1 MPTPV
6 PRPLPPA
13 GEAPVRFALAAKPL
27 MALTRDEELLAALR
41 NVTDPVHEVCVIGA
55 ELDLSTALMA
65 HHAGVAVLDC
75 SLIVSPLATLTAR
88 LHAQFPELVLIV
100 AGGAPE
106 QGTLAA
112 QITDGTVHR
121 FLHKPVSEQRVRAFV
136 ESAWRRQAHDAT
148 TSMMRPPAR
157 PPAAGALRIAAALA
171 ALAAVAVPLVWLAV
185 RTGPVSPVVAP
196 PAAQP
201 DGNTPTAIT
210 SPAATSADVPAM
222 PGFGLPALPGATP
235 AAAPGASGPAAPAAI
250 VPAGPPAEPPAAAPQ
265 EPAQPQ
271 RDAQVSDFLQRAAT
285 AMSRGAFIEPR
296 EDNAR
301 FYLESARAL
310 DPQDERVQE
319 AMLDLVA
326 RLESEARQ
334 ALAAHDPAQAETW
347 IAAAADAGAQ
357 PEHVAA
363 LRSEAQQLRGGA
375 PAASAA
381 ASAAAAAAIVAP
393 VAVPVA
399 APGNAPAAAMAAP
412 AADANGAS
420 PESQSPLTRTRYVPP
435 LYPDSA
441 RNRNIGGWVDLTFL
455 VGPDGAVSEVAVI
468 AAQPAGT
475 FEQAAIDAVRRWRY
489 QPLVRDGHAA
499 SQQARVRVRFKVD
512 E

>member
-75 SLIVSPLATLTAR
+75 NLIVSPLATLTAR

-100 AGGAPE
+100 AGGASE
-106 QGTLAA
+106 QGMLAA

-148 TSMMRPPAR
+148 ASMMRPPAR
-157 PPAAGALRIAAALA
+157 PPANRALRIAAVLA
-171 ALAAVAVPLVWLAV
+171 ALAAAAAPLVWLAM
-185 RTGPVSPVVAP
+185 RTEPVSSVVAP
-196 PAAQP
+196 PAAQSN
-201 DGNTPTAIT
+201 GNTPAAGS
-210 SPAATSADVPAM
+210 SPAPTSADVPAM
-222 PGFGLPALPGATP
+222 PGFGLPALPGASP
-235 AAAPGASGPAAPAAI
+235 PAAPVASVPGGQPAA
-250 VPAGPPAEPPAAAPQ
+250 PPAAAPQ

-271 RDAQVSDFLQRAAT
+271 RDAQVSDFLQRATT
-285 AMSRGAFIEPR
+285 AMSRGAFIEPKQ
-296 EDNAR
+296 DNAR

-334 ALAAHDPAQAETW
+334 ALAAHDPAQAEAWT
-347 IAAAADAGAQ
+347 AAAAEAGAA
-357 PEHVAA
+357 PEHLVA
-363 LRSEAQQLRGGA
+363 LRSEAQQLRGDA
-375 PAASAA
+375 HD
-381 ASAAAAAAIVAP
+381 AAAIVAP
-393 VAVPVA
+393 VAVPIVAAAAVPVA
-399 APGNAPAAAMAAP
+399 APGSAPAAAMAAP
-412 AADANGAS
+412 AADANSAS
-420 PESQSPLTRTRYVPP
+420 AEAQSPAAQTEGTLTRTRYVPP

-455 VGPDGAVSEVAVI
+455 VGPDGAVSDVAVV
-468 AAQPAGT
+468 AAQPPGT
-475 FEQAAIDAVRRWRY
+475 FEQAAIAAVRRWRY
-489 QPLVRDGHAA
+489 QPVARDGRTV
-499 SQQARVRVRFKVD
+499 SQRARVRVRFKVH

>member
-1 MPTPV
+1 M
-6 PRPLPPA
+6 
-13 GEAPVRFALAAKPL
+13 RFALAAKPL

-75 SLIVSPLATLTAR
+75 SLVVSPLATLTAR

-100 AGGAPE
+100 AGGTSE
-106 QGTLAA
+106 QGMLAA

-136 ESAWRRQAHDAT
+136 DSAWRRQAHDAT
-148 TSMMRPPAR
+148 ASMMRPPAR
-157 PPAAGALRIAAALA
+157 PPANRALRIAAVLA
-171 ALAAVAVPLVWLAV
+171 ALAAAAVPLVWLAM
-185 RTGPVSPVVAP
+185 RTEPVSSVVAP
-196 PAAQP
+196 PAVS
-201 DGNTPTAIT
+201 T

-222 PGFGLPALPGATP
+222 PGFGIPALPGAMP
-235 AAAPGASGPAAPAAI
+235 PAAPAASGSAAAAAS
-250 VPAGPPAEPPAAAPQ
+250 VPGGQPAAPPAAAPQ

-285 AMSRGAFIEPR
+285 AMSRGAFIEPKQ
-296 EDNAR
+296 DNAR

-334 ALAAHDPAQAETW
+334 ALAAHDPAQAEAWT
-347 IAAAADAGAQ
+347 AAAAEAGAA
-357 PEHVAA
+357 PEQVAT
-363 LRSEAQQLRGGA
+363 LRSEAQQLRGDA
-375 PAASAA
+375 RD
-381 ASAAAAAAIVAP
+381 AAAIVAP
-393 VAVPVA
+393 VAVPIA
-399 APGNAPAAAMAAP
+399 ASGSAPAAAMAAP

-420 PESQSPLTRTRYVPP
+420 PEAQSPAAQTEGTLTRTRYVPP

-455 VGPDGAVSEVAVI
+455 VGPDGAVSDVAVV
-468 AAQPAGT
+468 AAQPPGT
-475 FEQAAIDAVRRWRY
+475 FEQAAIAAVRRWRY

-499 SQQARVRVRFKVD
+499 SQQARVRVRFKVH

>member
-1 MPTPV
+1 MPAPV
-6 PRPLPPA
+6 PKPLPPA

-75 SLIVSPLATLTAR
+75 DLIVSPLATLTAR

-100 AGGAPE
+100 AGGASE
-106 QGTLAA
+106 QGMLAA

-148 TSMMRPPAR
+148 ASMMRPPAR
-157 PPAAGALRIAAALA
+157 PPANRALRIAAVLA
-171 ALAAVAVPLVWLAV
+171 ALAAAAVPLVWLAM
-185 RTGPVSPVVAP
+185 RAEPVSSVVAP
-196 PAAQP
+196 PAAQSN
-201 DGNTPTAIT
+201 GNTPAVST
-210 SPAATSADVPAM
+210 SPAAASADVPAM
-222 PGFGLPALPGATP
+222 PGFGLPAP
-235 AAAPGASGPAAPAAI
+235 PGASPPAAPAAS
-250 VPAGPPAEPPAAAPQ
+250 VPGGQPAAPPAAAPQ

-285 AMSRGAFIEPR
+285 AMSRGAFIEPKQ
-296 EDNAR
+296 DNAR

-334 ALAAHDPAQAETW
+334 ALAAHDPAQAEAWT
-347 IAAAADAGAQ
+347 AAAAEAGAA
-357 PEHVAA
+357 PEHLAA
-363 LRSEAQQLRGGA
+363 LRSEAQQLRGDA
-375 PAASAA
+375 HD
-381 ASAAAAAAIVAP
+381 AAAIVAP
-393 VAVPVA
+393 VAVPIVAAAAVPVA
-399 APGNAPAAAMAAP
+399 APGSAPAAAMAAQTE
-412 AADANGAS
+412 GT
-420 PESQSPLTRTRYVPP
+420 LTRTRYVPP

-455 VGPDGAVSEVAVI
+455 VGPDGAVSDVAVV
-468 AAQPAGT
+468 AAQPPGT
-475 FEQAAIDAVRRWRY
+475 FEQAAIAAVRRWRY

-499 SQQARVRVRFKVD
+499 SQQARVRVRFKVH

>member
-1 MPTPV
+1 MPAPV
-6 PRPLPPA
+6 PKPLPPA

-75 SLIVSPLATLTAR
+75 NLIVSPLATLTAR

-100 AGGAPE
+100 AGGASE
-106 QGTLAA
+106 QGMLAA

-148 TSMMRPPAR
+148 ASMMRPPAR
-157 PPAAGALRIAAALA
+157 PPANRALRIAAVLA
-171 ALAAVAVPLVWLAV
+171 ALAAAAVPLVWLAM
-185 RTGPVSPVVAP
+185 RAEPVSSVVAP
-196 PAAQP
+196 PAAQSN
-201 DGNTPTAIT
+201 GNTPAVST
-210 SPAATSADVPAM
+210 SPAAASADVPAM
-222 PGFGLPALPGATP
+222 PGFGLPALPGASP
-235 AAAPGASGPAAPAAI
+235 PAAPAASGSAAAAAS
-250 VPAGPPAEPPAAAPQ
+250 VPGGQPAATPVAAPQ

-285 AMSRGAFIEPR
+285 AMSRGAFIEPKQ
-296 EDNAR
+296 DNAR

-334 ALAAHDPAQAETW
+334 ALAAHDPAQAEAWT
-347 IAAAADAGAQ
+347 AAAAEAGAA
-357 PEHVAA
+357 PEHLAA
-363 LRSEAQQLRGGA
+363 LRSEAQQLRGEAQQLRGDA
-375 PAASAA
+375 HDD
-381 ASAAAAAAIVAP
+381 AAIVAP
-393 VAVPVA
+393 VAVPIVAAAAVPIA
-399 APGNAPAAAMAAP
+399 APGSASAEAQSPAAQTE
-412 AADANGAS
+412 GT
-420 PESQSPLTRTRYVPP
+420 LTRTRYVPP

-455 VGPDGAVSEVAVI
+455 VGPDGAVSDVAVV
-468 AAQPAGT
+468 AAQPPGT
-475 FEQAAIDAVRRWRY
+475 FEQAAIAAVRRWRY

-499 SQQARVRVRFKVD
+499 SQQARVRVRFKVH

>member
-1 MPTPV
+1 M
-6 PRPLPPA
+6 
-13 GEAPVRFALAAKPL
+13 
-27 MALTRDEELLAALR
+27 
-41 NVTDPVHEVCVIGA
+41 
-55 ELDLSTALMA
+55 
-65 HHAGVAVLDC
+65 
-75 SLIVSPLATLTAR
+75 
-88 LHAQFPELVLIV
+88 
-100 AGGAPE
+100 
-106 QGTLAA
+106 LAA

-157 PPAAGALRIAAALA
+157 PPAAGALRIAAVLA

-196 PAAQP
+196 PAAEP
-201 DGNTPTAIT
+201 DGNTPTVSA
-210 SPAATSADVPAM
+210 SPAASSAEVPAM

-235 AAAPGASGPAAPAAI
+235 PAAPGASGPAAPAAI

-310 DPQDERVQE
+310 APQDERVQE

-363 LRSEAQQLRGGA
+363 LRSEAQQLRGDA
-375 PAASAA
+375 H
-381 ASAAAAAAIVAP
+381 AAAAAAIVAP

-399 APGNAPAAAMAAP
+399 APGNAPAAAVAAP

-420 PESQSPLTRTRYVPP
+420 PEAQSPLTRTRYVPP

-468 AAQPAGT
+468 AAQPPGT

-499 SQQARVRVRFKVD
+499 SQQARVRVRFKVH

>member
-1 MPTPV
+1 MPAPV
-6 PRPLPPA
+6 PKPLPPA

-75 SLIVSPLATLTAR
+75 DLIVSPLATLTAR

-100 AGGAPE
+100 AGGASE
-106 QGTLAA
+106 QGMLAA

-148 TSMMRPPAR
+148 ASMMRPPAR
-157 PPAAGALRIAAALA
+157 PPANRALRIAAVLA
-171 ALAAVAVPLVWLAV
+171 ALAAAAVPLVWLAM
-185 RTGPVSPVVAP
+185 RAEPVSSVVAP
-196 PAAQP
+196 PAAQSN
-201 DGNTPTAIT
+201 GNTPAVST
-210 SPAATSADVPAM
+210 SPAAASADVPAM
-222 PGFGLPALPGATP
+222 PGFGLPAP
-235 AAAPGASGPAAPAAI
+235 PGASPPAAPAAS
-250 VPAGPPAEPPAAAPQ
+250 VPGGQPAAPPAAAPQ

-285 AMSRGAFIEPR
+285 AMSRGAFIEPKQ
-296 EDNAR
+296 DNAR

-334 ALAAHDPAQAETW
+334 ALAAHDPAQAEAWT
-347 IAAAADAGAQ
+347 AAAAEAGAA
-357 PEHVAA
+357 PEHLVA
-363 LRSEAQQLRGGA
+363 LRSEAQQLRGDA
-375 PAASAA
+375 HDD
-381 ASAAAAAAIVAP
+381 AAIVAP
-393 VAVPVA
+393 VAVPIVAAAAVPVA
-399 APGNAPAAAMAAP
+399 APGSAPAAAMAAQTE
-412 AADANGAS
+412 GT
-420 PESQSPLTRTRYVPP
+420 LTRTRYVPP

-455 VGPDGAVSEVAVI
+455 VGPDGAVSDVAVV
-468 AAQPAGT
+468 AAQPPGT
-475 FEQAAIDAVRRWRY
+475 FEQAAIAAVRRWRY

-499 SQQARVRVRFKVD
+499 SQQARVRVRFKVH

>member
-1 MPTPV
+1 MPAPV
-6 PRPLPPA
+6 PKPLPPA

-75 SLIVSPLATLTAR
+75 NLIVSPLATLTAR

-100 AGGAPE
+100 AGGASE
-106 QGTLAA
+106 QGMLAA

-148 TSMMRPPAR
+148 ASMMRPPAR
-157 PPAAGALRIAAALA
+157 PPANRALRIAALLA
-171 ALAAVAVPLVWLAV
+171 ALAAAAVPLVWLAM
-185 RTGPVSPVVAP
+185 RAEPVSSVVAP
-196 PAAQP
+196 PAAQSNG
-201 DGNTPTAIT
+201 DTPAVST
-210 SPAATSADVPAM
+210 SPAAASADVPAM
-222 PGFGLPALPGATP
+222 PGFGLPALPGASP
-235 AAAPGASGPAAPAAI
+235 PAAPAAS
-250 VPAGPPAEPPAAAPQ
+250 VPGGQPAAPPAAAPQ

-285 AMSRGAFIEPR
+285 AMSRGAFIEPKQ
-296 EDNAR
+296 DNAR

-334 ALAAHDPAQAETW
+334 ALAAHDPAQAEAWT
-347 IAAAADAGAQ
+347 AAAAEAGAA
-357 PEHVAA
+357 PEHLAA
-363 LRSEAQQLRGGA
+363 LRSEAQQLRGDA
-375 PAASAA
+375 RDAT
-381 ASAAAAAAIVAP
+381 AIVAP
-393 VAVPVA
+393 VAVPIV
-399 APGNAPAAAMAAP
+399 APGSAPAAAMAAP
-412 AADANGAS
+412 AADANSAS
-420 PESQSPLTRTRYVPP
+420 AEAQSPAAQTEGTLTRTRYVPP

-455 VGPDGAVSEVAVI
+455 VGPDGAVSDVAVV
-468 AAQPAGT
+468 AAQPPGT
-475 FEQAAIDAVRRWRY
+475 FEQAAIAAVRRWRY

-499 SQQARVRVRFKVD
+499 SQQARVRVRFKVH

>member
-1 MPTPV
+1 MPAPV
-6 PRPLPPA
+6 PKPLPPA

-75 SLIVSPLATLTAR
+75 DLIVSPLATLTAR

-100 AGGAPE
+100 AGGASE
-106 QGTLAA
+106 QGMLAA

-148 TSMMRPPAR
+148 ASMMRPPAR
-157 PPAAGALRIAAALA
+157 PPANRALRIAAVLA
-171 ALAAVAVPLVWLAV
+171 ALAAAAVPLVWLAM
-185 RTGPVSPVVAP
+185 RAEPVSSVVAP
-196 PAAQP
+196 PAAQSN
-201 DGNTPTAIT
+201 GNTPAVST
-210 SPAATSADVPAM
+210 SPAAASADVPAM
-222 PGFGLPALPGATP
+222 PGFGLPALPGASP
-235 AAAPGASGPAAPAAI
+235 PAAPAAS
-250 VPAGPPAEPPAAAPQ
+250 VPGGQPAAPPAAAPQ

-285 AMSRGAFIEPR
+285 AMSRGAFIEPKQ
-296 EDNAR
+296 DNAR

-334 ALAAHDPAQAETW
+334 ALAAHDPAQAEAWT
-347 IAAAADAGAQ
+347 AAAAEAGAA
-357 PEHVAA
+357 PEHLVA
-363 LRSEAQQLRGGA
+363 LRSEAQQLRGDA
-375 PAASAA
+375 HD
-381 ASAAAAAAIVAP
+381 AAAIVAP
-393 VAVPVA
+393 VAVPIVAAAAVPVA
-399 APGNAPAAAMAAP
+399 APGSAPAAAMAAQTE
-412 AADANGAS
+412 GT
-420 PESQSPLTRTRYVPP
+420 LTRTRYVPP

-455 VGPDGAVSEVAVI
+455 VGPDGAVSDVAVV
-468 AAQPAGT
+468 AAQPPGT
-475 FEQAAIDAVRRWRY
+475 FEQAAIAAVRRWRY

-499 SQQARVRVRFKVD
+499 SQQARVRVRFKVH

>member
-1 MPTPV
+1 MPAPV
-6 PRPLPPA
+6 PKPLPPA

-41 NVTDPVHEVCVIGA
+41 NVSDPVHEVCVIGA

-75 SLIVSPLATLTAR
+75 DLIVSPLATLTAR

-100 AGGAPE
+100 AGGASE
-106 QGTLAA
+106 QGMLAA

-148 TSMMRPPAR
+148 ASMMRPPAR
-157 PPAAGALRIAAALA
+157 PPANRALRIAAVLA
-171 ALAAVAVPLVWLAV
+171 ALAAAAVPLVWLAM
-185 RTGPVSPVVAP
+185 RAEPVSSVVAP
-196 PAAQP
+196 PAAQSN
-201 DGNTPTAIT
+201 GNTPAVST

-222 PGFGLPALPGATP
+222 PGFGLPALPGASP
-235 AAAPGASGPAAPAAI
+235 PAAPAAS
-250 VPAGPPAEPPAAAPQ
+250 VSGGQPAAPPAAAPQ

-285 AMSRGAFIEPR
+285 AMSRGAFIEPKQ
-296 EDNAR
+296 DNAR

-334 ALAAHDPAQAETW
+334 ALAAHDPAQAEAWT
-347 IAAAADAGAQ
+347 AAAAEAGAA
-357 PEHVAA
+357 PEHLAA
-363 LRSEAQQLRGGA
+363 LRSEAQQLRGDA
-375 PAASAA
+375 HDD
-381 ASAAAAAAIVAP
+381 AAIVAP
-393 VAVPVA
+393 VAVPIVAAAAVPVA
-399 APGNAPAAAMAAP
+399 APGSAPAEAQSP
-412 AADANGAS
+412 AAQTEGT
-420 PESQSPLTRTRYVPP
+420 LTRTRYVPP

-455 VGPDGAVSEVAVI
+455 VGPDGAVSDVAVV
-468 AAQPAGT
+468 AAQPPGT
-475 FEQAAIDAVRRWRY
+475 FEQAAIAAVRRWRY

-499 SQQARVRVRFKVD
+499 SQQARVRVRFKVH

>member
-1 MPTPV
+1 MPAPV
-6 PRPLPPA
+6 PKPLPPA

-75 SLIVSPLATLTAR
+75 DLIVSPLATLTAR

-100 AGGAPE
+100 AGGASE
-106 QGTLAA
+106 QGMLAA

-148 TSMMRPPAR
+148 ASMMRPPAR
-157 PPAAGALRIAAALA
+157 PPANRALRIAAVLA
-171 ALAAVAVPLVWLAV
+171 ALAAAAVPLVWLAM
-185 RTGPVSPVVAP
+185 RAEPVSSVVAP
-196 PAAQP
+196 PAAQSN
-201 DGNTPTAIT
+201 GNTPAVST
-210 SPAATSADVPAM
+210 SPAAASADVPAM
-222 PGFGLPALPGATP
+222 PGFGLPALPGASP
-235 AAAPGASGPAAPAAI
+235 PAAPAAS
-250 VPAGPPAEPPAAAPQ
+250 VPGGQPAAPPAAAPQ

-285 AMSRGAFIEPR
+285 AMSRGAFIEPKQ
-296 EDNAR
+296 DNAR

-334 ALAAHDPAQAETW
+334 ALAAHDPAQAEAWT
-347 IAAAADAGAQ
+347 AAAAEAGAA
-357 PEHVAA
+357 PEHLAA
-363 LRSEAQQLRGGA
+363 LRSEAQQLRGDA
-375 PAASAA
+375 HDD
-381 ASAAAAAAIVAP
+381 AAIVAP
-393 VAVPVA
+393 VAVPIVAAAAVPVA
-399 APGNAPAAAMAAP
+399 APGSAPAAAMAAQTE
-412 AADANGAS
+412 GT
-420 PESQSPLTRTRYVPP
+420 LTRTRYVPP

-455 VGPDGAVSEVAVI
+455 VGPDGVVSDVAVV
-468 AAQPAGT
+468 AAQPPGT
-475 FEQAAIDAVRRWRY
+475 FEQAAIAAVRRWRY

-499 SQQARVRVRFKVD
+499 SQQARVRVRFKVH

>member
-1 MPTPV
+1 MPAPV
-6 PRPLPPA
+6 PKPLPPA

-75 SLIVSPLATLTAR
+75 DLIVSPLATLTAR

-100 AGGAPE
+100 AGGASE
-106 QGTLAA
+106 QGMLAA

-148 TSMMRPPAR
+148 ASMMRPPAR
-157 PPAAGALRIAAALA
+157 PPANRALRIAAVLA
-171 ALAAVAVPLVWLAV
+171 ALAAAAVPLVWLAM
-185 RTGPVSPVVAP
+185 RAEPVSSVVAP
-196 PAAQP
+196 PAAQSN
-201 DGNTPTAIT
+201 GNTPAVST
-210 SPAATSADVPAM
+210 SPAAASADVPAM
-222 PGFGLPALPGATP
+222 PGFGLPAP
-235 AAAPGASGPAAPAAI
+235 PGASPPAAPAAS
-250 VPAGPPAEPPAAAPQ
+250 VPGGQPAAPPAAAPQ

-285 AMSRGAFIEPR
+285 AMSRGAFIEPKQ
-296 EDNAR
+296 DNAR

-334 ALAAHDPAQAETW
+334 ALAAHDPAQAEAWT
-347 IAAAADAGAQ
+347 AAAAEAGAA
-357 PEHVAA
+357 PEHLVA
-363 LRSEAQQLRGGA
+363 LRSEAQQLRGDA
-375 PAASAA
+375 HD
-381 ASAAAAAAIVAP
+381 AAAIVAP
-393 VAVPVA
+393 VAVPIVAAAAVPVA
-399 APGNAPAAAMAAP
+399 APGSAPAAAMAAQTE
-412 AADANGAS
+412 GT
-420 PESQSPLTRTRYVPP
+420 LTRTRYVPP

-455 VGPDGAVSEVAVI
+455 VGPDGVVSDVAVV
-468 AAQPAGT
+468 AAQPPGT
-475 FEQAAIDAVRRWRY
+475 FEQAAIAAVRRWRY

-499 SQQARVRVRFKVD
+499 SQQARVRVRFKVH

>member
-1 MPTPV
+1 
-6 PRPLPPA
+6 
-13 GEAPVRFALAAKPL
+13 
-27 MALTRDEELLAALR
+27 
-41 NVTDPVHEVCVIGA
+41 
-55 ELDLSTALMA
+55 
-65 HHAGVAVLDC
+65 
-75 SLIVSPLATLTAR
+75 
-88 LHAQFPELVLIV
+88 
-100 AGGAPE
+100 
-106 QGTLAA
+106 
-112 QITDGTVHR
+112 
-121 FLHKPVSEQRVRAFV
+121 
-136 ESAWRRQAHDAT
+136 
-148 TSMMRPPAR
+148 
-157 PPAAGALRIAAALA
+157 
-171 ALAAVAVPLVWLAV
+171 
-185 RTGPVSPVVAP
+185 
-196 PAAQP
+196 
-201 DGNTPTAIT
+201 
-210 SPAATSADVPAM
+210 
-222 PGFGLPALPGATP
+222 
-235 AAAPGASGPAAPAAI
+235 
-250 VPAGPPAEPPAAAPQ
+250 
-265 EPAQPQ
+265 
-271 RDAQVSDFLQRAAT
+271 
-285 AMSRGAFIEPR
+285 MSRGAFIEPR

-499 SQQARVRVRFKVD
+499 SQQARVRVRFKVH

>member
-1 MPTPV
+1 MPAPV
-6 PRPLPPA
+6 PKPLPPA

-75 SLIVSPLATLTAR
+75 DLIVSPLATLTAR

-100 AGGAPE
+100 AGGASE
-106 QGTLAA
+106 QGMLAA

-148 TSMMRPPAR
+148 ASMMRPPAR
-157 PPAAGALRIAAALA
+157 PPANRALRIAAVLA
-171 ALAAVAVPLVWLAV
+171 ALAAAAVPLVWLAM
-185 RTGPVSPVVAP
+185 RAEPVSSVVAP
-196 PAAQP
+196 PAAQSN
-201 DGNTPTAIT
+201 GNTPAVST
-210 SPAATSADVPAM
+210 SPATASADVPAM
-222 PGFGLPALPGATP
+222 PGFGLPALPGASP
-235 AAAPGASGPAAPAAI
+235 PAAPAAS
-250 VPAGPPAEPPAAAPQ
+250 VPGGQPAAPPAAAPQ

-285 AMSRGAFIEPR
+285 AMSRGAFIEPKQ
-296 EDNAR
+296 DNAR

-334 ALAAHDPAQAETW
+334 ALAAHDPAQAEAWT
-347 IAAAADAGAQ
+347 AAAAEAGAA
-357 PEHVAA
+357 PEHLAA
-363 LRSEAQQLRGGA
+363 LRSEAQQLRGDA
-375 PAASAA
+375 HDD
-381 ASAAAAAAIVAP
+381 AAIVAP
-393 VAVPVA
+393 VAVPIVAAAAVPVA
-399 APGNAPAAAMAAP
+399 APGSAPAAAMAAQTE
-412 AADANGAS
+412 GT
-420 PESQSPLTRTRYVPP
+420 LTRTRYVPP

-455 VGPDGAVSEVAVI
+455 VGPDGVVSDVAVV
-468 AAQPAGT
+468 AAQPPGT
-475 FEQAAIDAVRRWRY
+475 FEQAAIAAVRRWRY

-499 SQQARVRVRFKVD
+499 SQQARVRVRFKVH

>member
-75 SLIVSPLATLTAR
+75 DLIVSPLATLTAR

-100 AGGAPE
+100 AGGASE
-106 QGTLAA
+106 QGMLAA

-148 TSMMRPPAR
+148 ASMMRPPAR
-157 PPAAGALRIAAALA
+157 PPANRALRIAAVLA
-171 ALAAVAVPLVWLAV
+171 ALAAAAVPLVWLAM
-185 RTGPVSPVVAP
+185 RAEPVSSVVAP
-196 PAAQP
+196 PAAQSN
-201 DGNTPTAIT
+201 GNTPAVST
-210 SPAATSADVPAM
+210 SPAAASADVPAM
-222 PGFGLPALPGATP
+222 PGFGLPALPGASP
-235 AAAPGASGPAAPAAI
+235 PAAPAAS
-250 VPAGPPAEPPAAAPQ
+250 VPGGQPAAPPAAAPQ

-285 AMSRGAFIEPR
+285 AMSRGAFIEPKQ
-296 EDNAR
+296 DNAR

-334 ALAAHDPAQAETW
+334 ALAAHDPAQAEAWT
-347 IAAAADAGAQ
+347 AAAAEAGAA
-357 PEHVAA
+357 PEHLAA
-363 LRSEAQQLRGGA
+363 LRSEAQQLRGDA
-375 PAASAA
+375 HD
-381 ASAAAAAAIVAP
+381 AAAIVAP
-393 VAVPVA
+393 VAVPIVAAAAVPVA
-399 APGNAPAAAMAAP
+399 APGSAPAAAMAAQTE
-412 AADANGAS
+412 GT
-420 PESQSPLTRTRYVPP
+420 LTRTRYVPP

-455 VGPDGAVSEVAVI
+455 VGPDGVVSDVAVV
-468 AAQPAGT
+468 AAQPPGT
-475 FEQAAIDAVRRWRY
+475 FEQAAIAAVRRWRY

-499 SQQARVRVRFKVD
+499 SQQARVRVRFKVH

>member
-1 MPTPV
+1 MPAPV
-6 PRPLPPA
+6 PKPLPPA

-75 SLIVSPLATLTAR
+75 DLIVSPLATLTAR

-100 AGGAPE
+100 AGGASE
-106 QGTLAA
+106 QGMLAA

-148 TSMMRPPAR
+148 ASMMRPPAR
-157 PPAAGALRIAAALA
+157 PPANRALRIAAVLA
-171 ALAAVAVPLVWLAV
+171 ALAAAAVPLVWLAM
-185 RTGPVSPVVAP
+185 RAEPVSSVVAP
-196 PAAQP
+196 PAAQSN
-201 DGNTPTAIT
+201 GNTPAVST
-210 SPAATSADVPAM
+210 SPAAASADVPAM
-222 PGFGLPALPGATP
+222 PGFGLPAP
-235 AAAPGASGPAAPAAI
+235 PGASPPAAPAAS
-250 VPAGPPAEPPAAAPQ
+250 VPGGQPAAPPAAAPQ

-285 AMSRGAFIEPR
+285 AMSRGAFIEPKQ
-296 EDNAR
+296 DNAR

-334 ALAAHDPAQAETW
+334 ALAAHDPAQAEAWT
-347 IAAAADAGAQ
+347 AAAAEAGAA
-357 PEHVAA
+357 PEHLAA
-363 LRSEAQQLRGGA
+363 LRSEAQQLRGDA
-375 PAASAA
+375 HD
-381 ASAAAAAAIVAP
+381 AAAIVAP
-393 VAVPVA
+393 VAVPIVAAAAVPVA
-399 APGNAPAAAMAAP
+399 APGSAPAAAMAAQTE
-412 AADANGAS
+412 GT
-420 PESQSPLTRTRYVPP
+420 LTRTRYVPP

-455 VGPDGAVSEVAVI
+455 VGPDGVVSDVAVV
-468 AAQPAGT
+468 AAQPPGT
-475 FEQAAIDAVRRWRY
+475 FEQAAIAAVRRWRY

-499 SQQARVRVRFKVD
+499 SQQARVRVRFKVH